1 MRDLRGNRIMQIRTP
16 AVAGMF
22 YPKETHELKSAIH
35 DCFLH
40 PFGPGKTPPLENDE
54 KILGVICPHAGYM
67 YSGPIA
73 TNSFYHI
80 SSQKPELV
88 IIIGP
93 NHWGIGCNV
102 AVMKEGQWQ
111 TPLGNVEVDTDSA
124 IKLNEISKM
133 TELDF
138 FSHTKDHSLEVQ
150 VPMLQEIYSHKFKIL
165 PIILIDQGCKTA
177 RELGKALAKIAKI
190 KKTVIIG
197 SSDFTHYEE
206 NSYAYKQDK
215 LLIEPILEL
224 DVERF
229 YSILQ
234 ENQISACGYG
244 AIASTMVACKELG
257 ASKGTLLKY
266 ATSGD
271 VVGDKSS
278 VVGYA
283 SIVFS

>member
-1 MRDLRGNRIMQIRTP
+1 MQIRTP

-22 YPKETHELKSAIH
+22 YPKEIHELKSAIH

-40 PFGPGKTPPLENDE
+40 DFGPGKTPPSEDNE
-54 KILGVICPHAGYM
+54 EILGVICPHAGYM
-67 YSGPIA
+67 YSGSVA

-80 SSQKPELV
+80 SLQKPELV
-88 IIIGP
+88 IVIGP

-102 AVMKEGQWQ
+102 AAMKEGQWQ
-111 TPLGNVEVDTDSA
+111 TPLGNVEVDTESA
-124 IKLNEISKM
+124 IKLHELSKIV
-133 TELDF
+133 ELDF

-150 VPMLQEIYSHKFKIL
+150 IPMLQETYSHKFKIL
-165 PIILIDQGCKTA
+165 PIILIDQGRNTA
-177 RELGKALAKIAKI
+177 KEIGTAVAKIAKM
-190 KKTVIIG
+190 KKTIIIG

-215 LLIEPILEL
+215 MLIEPILDL
-224 DVERF
+224 DVEKF
-229 YSILQ
+229 YTVLQ

-271 VVGDKSS
+271 VAGDKSS

-283 SIVFS
+283 SIAFS

>member
-1 MRDLRGNRIMQIRTP
+1 MQIRTP

-22 YPKETHELKSAIH
+22 YPKETDELKRVIH

-40 PFGPGKTPPLENDE
+40 NFGPGKNPPVENNQE
-54 KILGVICPHAGYM
+54 ILGVICPHAGYM

-73 TNSFYHI
+73 ANSFYHI

-102 AVMKEGQWQ
+102 AVMKEGRWQ
-111 TPLGNVEVDTDSA
+111 TPLGDIEVDTESS
-124 IKLNEISKM
+124 IRLNEISK
-133 TELDF
+133 TVELDF

-165 PIILIDQGCKTA
+165 PIILIDQGYKTA
-177 RELGKALAKIAKI
+177 NEIGKALAKISKI

-206 NSYAYKQDK
+206 NSFAYKQDK
-215 LLIEPILEL
+215 LLIDPILDL
-224 DVERF
+224 DIDRF
-229 YSILQ
+229 YSVLQ

-244 AIASTMVACKELG
+244 AIASTMIACKELG

-271 VVGDKSS
+271 MAGDKSS

-283 SIVFS
+283 SIAFL

>member
-1 MRDLRGNRIMQIRTP
+1 MQIRTP

-22 YPKETHELKSAIH
+22 YPKEKNELKVIIH

-40 PFGPGKTPPLENDE
+40 PFGPGKVPPVENNE
-54 KILGVICPHAGYM
+54 NVLGVICPHAGYM

-88 IIIGP
+88 IITGP

-111 TPLGNVEVDTDSA
+111 TPLGNVEVDTESA
-124 IKLNEISKM
+124 TKINEISKM
-133 TELDF
+133 IELDF
-138 FSHTKDHSLEVQ
+138 FSHTRDHSLEVQ
-150 VPMLQEIYSHKFKIL
+150 IPMLQEIYSHKFKIL
-165 PIILIDQGCKTA
+165 PIILIDQGHKA
-177 RELGKALAKIAKI
+177 AKDIGKAIAKIAKA
-190 KKTVIIG
+190 KKTIIIG

-206 NSYAYKQDK
+206 NSFAHKQDK
-215 LLIEPILEL
+215 LLIDPILDL
-224 DVERF
+224 DVDRF
-229 YSILQ
+229 YTVLQ
-234 ENQISACGYG
+234 ENQITACGYG
-244 AIASTMVACKELG
+244 AIASTMIACKELG

-283 SIVFS
+283 SIAFS

>member
-1 MRDLRGNRIMQIRTP
+1 MQIRTP

-22 YPKETHELKSAIH
+22 YPKETRELKSAIH

-133 TELDF
+133 AELDF

-165 PIILIDQGCKTA
+165 PIILIDQGYKTA
-177 RELGKALAKIAKI
+177 KELGKALAKIAKI

-229 YSILQ
+229 YSVLQ

-271 VVGDKSS
+271 VAGDKSS